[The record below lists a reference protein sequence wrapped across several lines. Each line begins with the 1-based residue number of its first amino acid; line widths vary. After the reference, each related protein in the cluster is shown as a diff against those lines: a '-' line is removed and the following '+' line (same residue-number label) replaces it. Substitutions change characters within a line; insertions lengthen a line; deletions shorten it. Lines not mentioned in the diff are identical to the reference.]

1 MNVSEKIKNSV
12 SNCAEKLPFSGS
24 VLVQEDQKI
33 HFKEGFGYSN
43 RSEKL
48 KITPSTKFGMASG
61 CKIFT
66 SVSICQLVQA
76 KKLSFD
82 TPLKDVLNVPFPNFH
97 PDITIH
103 QLLTHT
109 SGIPDYFDEEI
120 MDDFEDL
127 WKQVPMYSI
136 KTPKDFLPMFQ
147 KENMKFTPGSKFAY
161 NNSGFILLGLVVEE
175 VTGQAFLEYV
185 QEHIFDVCEMTDS
198 GYYRMDQLPEHTALG
213 YIDNLEMDTW
223 KTNIYS
229 VPVVGGP
236 DGGAF
241 TTVIDL
247 VKFWDGLLNLKLINK
262 DYLDKLFFPHV
273 DSGEETAYGY
283 GVWILKQKGEVLKYF
298 IFGFDPGVRMHSSL
312 NVKTNIQTHILS
324 NIEQSVYP
332 IVSDVDE
339 LFADKRLNHTS

>member
-1 MNVSEKIKNSV
+1 MNISEEIKKAV
-12 SNCAEKLPFSGS
+12 LNCEEKLSFSGS
-24 VLVQEDQKI
+24 ILVQEDHEI

-48 KITPSTKFGMASG
+48 RVTPTTRFGMASG

-66 SVSICQLVQA
+66 AVSICQLVQN

-82 TPLKDVLNVPFPNFH
+82 AKLKDVLQVPLPNFH
-97 PDITIH
+97 PEITIH

-136 KTPKDFLPMFQ
+136 TTPKDFLPMFQ
-147 KENMKFTPGSKFAY
+147 KENMKFSPGSKFAY

-175 VTGQAFLEYV
+175 VTGQAFPEYV
-185 QEHIFDVCEMTDS
+185 QKHIFDVCGMTDS

-213 YIDNLEMDTW
+213 YIDDVDMKTW

-229 VPVVGGP
+229 VPVIGGP

-247 VKFWDGLLNLKLINK
+247 AKFWNGLMNMKLLSK
-262 DYLDKLFFPHV
+262 DYRDKLLFLTLKV
-273 DSGEETAYGY
+273 EKKWLMVTA
-283 GVWILKQKGEVLKYF
+283 
-298 IFGFDPGVRMHSSL
+298 FGFQKNKGKYLS
-312 NVKTNIQTHILS
+312 ILFLVL
-324 NIEQSVYP
+324 IL
-332 IVSDVDE
+332 E
-339 LFADKRLNHTS
+339 LGCTLP